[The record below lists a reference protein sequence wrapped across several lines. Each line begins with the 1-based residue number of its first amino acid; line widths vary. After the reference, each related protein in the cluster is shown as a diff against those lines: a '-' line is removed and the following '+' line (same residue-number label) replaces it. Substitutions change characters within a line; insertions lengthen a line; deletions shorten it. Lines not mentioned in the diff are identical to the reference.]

1 MSNISS
7 LIELNQNKALL
18 NNKIC
23 KTECLLKFNFI
34 EQSTSFKAC
43 LNNND
48 SIIENPPNIQITN
61 EFLSNTTNTGT
72 MAVNFQTMNYW
83 FNSLYIT
90 KPGYLYIDY
99 IVEGLYDNGVLNT
112 TNDASACSLTIECID
127 SSKKNYLL
135 ITQLIVKKASISSTP
150 SSTELNNLINNIKSV
165 LDANDISFNNIS
177 CTDSQTVSLS
187 TVNLNN
193 FIPTTNKFFYHT
205 YKDDNGNTFHN
216 IMFNSILPINIS
228 NNNLTYINNFYDQSY
243 TTNKSIFSSNQY
255 NILRIPNNIN
265 SVFIS
270 SQLPI
275 NNLSEGED
283 DIYIKCQPTN
293 QEGEVLVSGT
303 SIAPLELPSFN
314 LDDAIGK
321 NLFVSA
327 ALGIVVMIII
337 LKGGELLFKN
347 TGNIL

>member
-1 MSNISS
+1 
-7 LIELNQNKALL
+7 
-18 NNKIC
+18 
-23 KTECLLKFNFI
+23 
-34 EQSTSFKAC
+34 
-43 LNNND
+43 
-48 SIIENPPNIQITN
+48 
-61 EFLSNTTNTGT
+61 
-72 MAVNFQTMNYW
+72 
-83 FNSLYIT
+83 
-90 KPGYLYIDY
+90 
-99 IVEGLYDNGVLNT
+99 
-112 TNDASACSLTIECID
+112 
-127 SSKKNYLL
+127 
-135 ITQLIVKKASISSTP
+135 
-150 SSTELNNLINNIKSV
+150 
-165 LDANDISFNNIS
+165 
-177 CTDSQTVSLS
+177 
-187 TVNLNN
+187 
-193 FIPTTNKFFYHT
+193 
-205 YKDDNGNTFHN
+205 
-216 IMFNSILPINIS
+216 MFNSILPINIS
-228 NNNLTYINNFYDQSY
+228 NNNLTYINNFYDQSN

-255 NILRIPNNIN
+255 NILRIPNNTN